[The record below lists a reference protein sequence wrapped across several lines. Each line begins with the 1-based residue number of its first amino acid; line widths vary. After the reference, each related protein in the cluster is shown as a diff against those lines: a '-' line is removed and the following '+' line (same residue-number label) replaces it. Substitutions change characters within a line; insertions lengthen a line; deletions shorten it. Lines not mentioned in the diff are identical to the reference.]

1 MNKMKIIFVQ
11 DSDED
16 FARHSSLS
24 NNQIE
29 ELCKLN
35 NFEGDFKES
44 ILLTSFAAKENS
56 PTIILG
62 TKGIDSS
69 EDYLVLGAVMSRH
82 IDSDTELEFTGLI
95 EDFDWQKFYLGAM
108 LQQYRFNEYKEED
121 FTPAKMTSKEFK
133 NLDEIEVVAN
143 SVMWVKDQ
151 INRPS
156 LDKSPEQ
163 FVESVKTFVS
173 GIDIV
178 AHDHSWLVKNNFGAV
193 LGVAKGSERQ
203 PFLLEGVY
211 NPSSKFQIALIG
223 KGVMFDSG
231 GLSLKSPLGMST
243 MKTDMSGAATAWG
256 VMNSISMMNLDIG
269 VRVLTPLVENM
280 PSGSSIRPG
289 DVLITRNN
297 KTIEVLNTDAEGRL
311 IMADAL
317 AYAAEE
323 KPDLLIDVSTLT
335 GASKVALG
343 TDIGAV
349 LSNNEQYAKKFID
362 SSKEFGEIF
371 FSLPLYSGYKNLIE
385 SDIADMKNTGGRFGG
400 AITAALLLEEF
411 IDGLPWI
418 HLDIAGPA
426 RSSDTDLVTGK
437 GATGF
442 GVMGLFNFIKV
453 ISQSSVVEE
462 TIS

>member
-1 MNKMKIIFVQ
+1 MNQMKIIFVQ
-11 DSDED
+11 DNGED

-56 PTIILG
+56 PTIIVG
-62 TKGIDSS
+62 TKGIGSS
-69 EDYLVLGAVMSRH
+69 ENYIVLGAIVSRY

-95 EDFDWQKFYLGAM
+95 DDFDWQKFYLGAM
-108 LQQYRFNEYKEED
+108 LHQYKFNEYKEED
-121 FTPAKMTSKEFK
+121 FHPAKITSKEFK
-133 NLDEIEVVAN
+133 NLEEIEVVAN

-173 GIDIV
+173 GVDII
-178 AHDHSWLVKNNFGAV
+178 AHDYSWLVKNNFGAI
-193 LGVAKGSERQ
+193 LGVAQGSERK

-211 NPSSKFQIALIG
+211 NPSSKFQIAIIG

-231 GLSLKSPLGMST
+231 GLSLKSPSGMNT

-256 VMNSISMMNLDIG
+256 VMNIISLINLDIG

-289 DVLITRNN
+289 DVLTTRNN

-323 KPDLLIDVSTLT
+323 KPDLIIDVATLT
-335 GASKVALG
+335 GASKIALG

-371 FSLPLYSGYKNLIE
+371 SSLPLYLGYKNLID
-385 SDIADMKNTGGRFGG
+385 SDIADMKNTGGRLGG
-400 AITAALLLEEF
+400 AITAALLLHEF

-426 RSSDTDLVTGK
+426 RSSDNDLVRGK

-453 ISQSSVVEE
+453 ITQSSVVDE

>member
-1 MNKMKIIFVQ
+1 MNQMKIIFVQ
-11 DSDED
+11 DNDED

-62 TKGIDSS
+62 IKGIDSS
-69 EDYLVLGAVMSRH
+69 EDYIVLGAIASRY
-82 IDSDTELEFTGLI
+82 IDSDTELEFSGLI
-95 EDFDWQKFYLGAM
+95 DDFDWQKFYLGAM
-108 LQQYRFNEYKEED
+108 LHQYKFNEYKEED
-121 FTPAKMTSKEFK
+121 FLPAKITSKEFK
-133 NLDEIEVVAN
+133 NLEEIEVVAN

-173 GIDIV
+173 GVDIM
-178 AHDHSWLVKNNFGAV
+178 AHDYSWLVKNNFGAV
-193 LGVAKGSERQ
+193 LGVAQGSERK

-211 NPSSKFQIALIG
+211 NSSSKFQIAIIG

-231 GLSLKSPLGMST
+231 GLSLKSPSGMDT

-256 VMNSISMMNLDIG
+256 VMNIISLINLDIG

-289 DVLITRNN
+289 DVLTTRNN

-323 KPDLLIDVSTLT
+323 KPDLIIDVATLT
-335 GASKVALG
+335 GASKIALG
-343 TDIGAV
+343 ADIGAV

-371 FSLPLYSGYKNLIE
+371 SSLPLHLGYKNLIE
-385 SDIADMKNTGGRFGG
+385 SDIADMKNTGGRSGG
-400 AITAALLLEEF
+400 AITAALLLHEF

-426 RSSDTDLVTGK
+426 RSSDNDLVRGK

-453 ISQSSVVEE
+453 ITQSSVVDE